1 MSIQKSKG
9 AYYTS
14 PQMVRLLKSRIEDIL
29 ENKNDLIILEPSAG
43 EGAFIKEIIEH
54 PCFSQK
60 WHIDA
65 VDIDHRAISLL
76 QKSYPHVYCYNEDF
90 IDYSVDCVRRY
101 DLIIGNPP
109 YIKKNLYM
117 KGQHEKIVKYF
128 RENNY
133 DFKGVTNLWAF
144 FVIAS
149 TQLLND
155 SGVLAFVIPTE
166 FLAVKYA
173 EDIRYHLLKLFSSIE
188 FITFEDLMF
197 DTCKGQDTMLLVCRK
212 QSVKRGVFFTT
223 IPNASSQNVVS
234 LQQLQ
239 RVEESKWSHY
249 LLSAEEIDYLHRISQ
264 DCFPLSK
271 YLSSAPG

>member
-128 RENNY
+128 IYNNY
-133 DFKGVTNLWAF
+133 A
-144 FVIAS
+144 
-149 TQLLND
+149 
-155 SGVLAFVIPTE
+155 
-166 FLAVKYA
+166 Y
-173 EDIRYHLLKLFSSIE
+173 
-188 FITFEDLMF
+188 
-197 DTCKGQDTMLLVCRK
+197 C
-212 QSVKRGVFFTT
+212 
-223 IPNASSQNVVS
+223 
-234 LQQLQ
+234 
-239 RVEESKWSHY
+239 
-249 LLSAEEIDYLHRISQ
+249 
-264 DCFPLSK
+264 
-271 YLSSAPG
+271 